1 MRRALP
7 VRDIS
12 QRDRLSQ
19 FNWDRLPT
27 LRTNIL
33 AKYPDKF
40 GLAYNPSFFPY
51 DLDIIIDEKQ
61 HTGIQNPGPYILDW
75 RKVSMYTPTVF
86 YMRIGEEGA
95 NMNHALLG
103 IYFPS
108 ENMFD
113 IVSTYSIDID
123 TLLCLNDF
131 FTKLSGTPMI
141 VNDVACLADNPR
153 KLRSEHCYN
162 LQGEDTAGI
171 GWCVA
176 WMVRLSEVLAEKSNE
191 EFWGREWLV
200 RRQVYKTTYDQFLSI
215 PGFNSMEVGKQLWN
229 DIISKHIG
237 GKRKRT
243 RKLKRKSRRRART

>member
-1 MRRALP
+1 M
-7 VRDIS
+7 RDIS

-176 WMVRLSEVLAEKSNE
+176 WMVRLSEVLAEKSKE

>member
-176 WMVRLSEVLAEKSNE
+176 WMVRLSEVLAEKSKE

>member
-1 MRRALP
+1 MRRSLP

-40 GLAYNPSFFPY
+40 GLAYNPSFYPY
-51 DLDIIIDEKQ
+51 DLDIIIDKKQ

-95 NMNHALLG
+95 RMNHALLG

-113 IVSTYSIDID
+113 VVSTYSIDID

-153 KLRSEHCYN
+153 KLRSERCYN

-176 WMVRLSEVLAEKSNE
+176 WMVRLSEVLAQRSNE

-200 RRQVYKTTYDQFLSI
+200 RRQVYKATYDQFLSI

-229 DIISKHIG
+229 DIITKHIG

-243 RKLKRKSRRRART
+243 RKAKKGTRRART